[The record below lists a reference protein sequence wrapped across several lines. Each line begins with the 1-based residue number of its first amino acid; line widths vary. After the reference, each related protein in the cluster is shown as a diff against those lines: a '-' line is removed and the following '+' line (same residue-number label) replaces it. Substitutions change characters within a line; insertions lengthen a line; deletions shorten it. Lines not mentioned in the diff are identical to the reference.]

1 MGIALIVVNG
11 YCVSYSVDASFKASH
26 SSPRLQLIAFACF
39 MVEGRLVFFWG
50 SIPDRVPIVVQ
61 LTTATY

>member
-39 MVEGRLVFFWG
+39 MVEGRLVFFG
-50 SIPDRVPIVVQ
+50 AVSLIAYP
-61 LTTATY
+61 LLYN